1 MFKTLMSDITFKQV
15 FSDKEVLF
23 DFVNSFFEYLNL
35 NYSASICDITPQVY
49 MLPNKV
55 KVKAYLGDL
64 KVVLANGM
72 ILSIEVYKN
81 RFTKSDYKKSLVYE
95 CKLNVEQMKE
105 GENDYSKVKKVMS
118 LNFIVGNFRRMTN
131 ETVNRYS
138 FICTDNNKYV
148 DDGDLD
154 MYLIR
159 VDKKVKGKTRFEKWL
174 QLLRAETIEELEKIG
189 GNDEIMLK
197 MIKRLKKW
205 LGKEENVEFEEYVE
219 SVQYR
224 AEEIGIEKGKKIGEA
239 KGKKLGEAKGKAEK
253 SQEIAKNM
261 LNKKIDIET
270 ITSCTG
276 LNKKEILSLQRRLY

>member
-1 MFKTLMSDITFKQV
+1 MVIFKTIMNDVTFKQV
-15 FSDKEVLF
+15 FSDKEILF
-23 DFVNSFFEYLNL
+23 DLINSFFEYLNL
-35 NYSASICDITPQVY
+35 DYSASICDITPQVY
-49 MLPNKV
+49 MLPSKV

-64 KVVLANGM
+64 KVILANGM
-72 ILSIEVYKN
+72 ILSIEAYKN
-81 RFTKSDYKKSLVYE
+81 HFTKSDYEKSLVYE
-95 CKLNVEQMKE
+95 CRLKFEQMKE
-105 GENDYSKVKKVMS
+105 GEKDYSKVKKVMS
-118 LNFIVGNFRRMTN
+118 INFIIGNFRRMTDK
-131 ETVNRYS
+131 TVNKHS

-205 LGKEENVEFEEYVE
+205 LEKVENVEFEDYVQNI
-219 SVQYR
+219 QYR
-224 AEEIGIEKGKKIGEA
+224 AEEAGVEKGE
-239 KGKKLGEAKGKAEK
+239 ERK

-261 LNKKIDIET
+261 LNDKVDINV
-270 ITSCTG
+270 ITKYTG
-276 LNKKEILSLQRRLY
+276 LDKQEVLSIKKGIY